1 MPRKLLLT
9 AHLHQ
14 FLNSRR
20 NIFPTHETR
29 LTSSP
34 SYQKPGARPPWSNFL
49 KTRTFLLVVG
59 KEIGSLWCL
68 CEGEA
73 QESWDL
79 PLHAAH
85 EEAVT
90 GLLLYAKHATKDVER
105 VAIQSPD
112 SDVLVLSVSHCEEIG
127 CGELWFRTGFKHR
140 IRYIPV
146 HKIAARLGTQLR
158 KAIPAFHTLKGC
170 DSTSSLSGTEN
181 RNAWKVLHKDT
192 RHQESLAQFGQKS
205 DLDKSTANETVDFI
219 CSPYPPSKKAV
230 CTADEL
236 RYALFCQK
244 KENSES
250 LLTPTSDSLHLHI

>member
-14 FLNSRR
+14 FLNSGR

-49 KTRTFLLVVG
+49 KTRTLLLVVG
-59 KEIGSLWCL
+59 KEIGSLRCL

-73 QESWDL
+73 QESWDHYTQPTRKPTQGSYYMSNMLRRMWREL
-79 PLHAAH
+79 PSNHQT
-85 EEAVT
+85 VMC
-90 GLLLYAKHATKDVER
+90 
-105 VAIQSPD
+105 S
-112 SDVLVLSVSHCEEIG
+112 SSIG

-146 HKIAARLGTQLR
+146 HKIAARLGTQLC

-170 DSTSSLSGTEN
+170 DSTSSWSGMKIEMLEKFYAKTQGTK
-181 RNAWKVLHKDT
+181 KV
-192 RHQESLAQFGQKS
+192 
-205 DLDKSTANETVDFI
+205 
-219 CSPYPPSKKAV
+219 
-230 CTADEL
+230 
-236 RYALFCQK
+236 
-244 KENSES
+244 
-250 LLTPTSDSLHLHI
+250 